1 MTANPA
7 IAIPNLLYTYAMRF
21 DDGDFDGAAAL
32 FDNGAVIAQGHQIE
46 GRKAILAMWATWV
59 KTYNGKPLTRHITT
73 NPIIAVADDGTSA
86 TCQSQWTVIQAAP
99 GFSLQIVASGRYR
112 DGFARDGDGWHFTE
126 REYLQTDLVGDSSA
140 HTLQALDQA
149 LDQALG

>member
-1 MTANPA
+1 MDENPA

-32 FDNGAVIAQGHQIE
+32 FDHGSVLAGGQRIT
-46 GRKAILAMWATWV
+46 GREAILAMWRIWV
-59 KTYNGKPLTRHITT
+59 KLYGGKPLTRHITT
-73 NPIIAVADDGTSA
+73 NPIIELGADGRTA

-99 GFSLQIVASGRYR
+99 GYPLQIVASGRYR
-112 DGFARDGDGWHFTE
+112 DRLARNADGWHFIE

-140 HTLQALDQA
+140 HTLQSLT
-149 LDQALG
+149 